1 MCCQLPEGGG
11 RWVGSGQEF
20 QEIQPEFRELRMIK
34 TKRVL
39 SALALSVGSLMCA
52 STAWSQHGTDVS
64 QGDWPD
70 YNGNM
75 AAQRYS
81 PLDQINADNVADLEI
96 AWRLPTGDFGD
107 NPEYNATF
115 TPLEVDGV
123 LYTTIGSQRDV
134 VAIDATSGEVL
145 WQWES
150 IDSQERYDNAPRK
163 GSGRGLAIWR
173 DGDESRLLVITP
185 GFYLVSLD
193 AETGTLDP
201 EFGDNG
207 FIDMHEGLRLGPG
220 REDLDIGSSMPP
232 FVMNNVV
239 VVGPA
244 MAVSMRPPSMANVK
258 GDVRAYDVRTGEHLW
273 TFHTIPRPGEF
284 GYDTWLEN
292 SADYTGNTGV
302 WAPMSGDPEL
312 GHVYLPVEAPT
323 GDRYGGDHPGDNL
336 FGTSLV
342 AVDIETGE
350 RQWHYQIIH
359 HDIWD
364 WDNPAAPILADLP
377 NGRKIVMQVTKQ
389 AFVYTFDRE
398 TGEPI
403 WPIEELPVPAGD
415 VPGEWYAAT
424 QPFPTKPAGFD
435 RQGITE
441 DDLIDYTPELRAAA
455 LEAIEPF
462 RLGTNLYSP
471 PSVRGAE
478 DGTQGTLSLPSA
490 TGGAN
495 WEGAAL
501 DPETGMLY
509 VPSRTVVAVLSV
521 AKDENSDI
529 DFSMALGVRVP
540 RAMGLPI
547 VKPPYGR
554 ITAIDMVE
562 GEHEWMVANAD
573 TPSIIADN
581 PALEGVDLPRTG
593 VETRSGL
600 LLTKTLL
607 FAGEGV
613 GGGPYLR
620 AHDKQTGEIIAEIE
634 MPGIQTG
641 QPFTY
646 EHNGK
651 QYVAMVVSGQGQPS
665 ELVAYAL
672 P

>member
-1 MCCQLPEGGG
+1 
-11 RWVGSGQEF
+11 
-20 QEIQPEFRELRMIK
+20 MIR
-34 TKRVL
+34 TKRL
-39 SALALSVGSLMCA
+39 ISALALGASALMCTPLA
-52 STAWSQHGTDVS
+52 ISQSGTSVYE
-64 QGDWPD
+64 GDWPD

-81 PLDQINADNVADLEI
+81 PLDQINADNVESLQL
-96 AWRLPTGDFGD
+96 AWRFSTANFGP
-107 NPEYNATF
+107 NPEFNATF

-123 LYTTIGSQRDV
+123 LYTPVGAHRDIA
-134 VAIDATSGEVL
+134 AIDATSGQLL
-145 WQWES
+145 WLWRPQEG
-150 IDSQERYDNAPRK
+150 ERYDAAPRK
-163 GSGRGLAIWR
+163 GSGRGVAFWS
-173 DGDESRLLVITP
+173 DGDKRRILTITP

-193 AETGTLDP
+193 ADTGLPDP
-201 EFGDNG
+201 EFGNNG
-207 FIDMHEGLRLGPG
+207 IIDMQEGLRLGPG
-220 REDLDIGSSMPP
+220 REDIDIGSSMPP

-244 MAVSMRPPSMANVK
+244 MAVSMRPPSKANVK

-284 GYDTWLEN
+284 GYDTWLNN
-292 SADYTGNTGV
+292 SADFTGNTGV

-323 GDRYGGDHPGDNL
+323 GDRFGGDRPGDNL

-342 AVDIETGE
+342 AVDVNTGE
-350 RQWHYQIIH
+350 RQWHYQIIR

-389 AFVYTFDRE
+389 SYVYTFDRE

-403 WPIEELPVPAGD
+403 WPIEDLPVPAGD

-435 RQGITE
+435 RQGINI
-441 DDLIDYTPELRAAA
+441 DDLIDFTPELREAA
-455 LEAIEPF
+455 LEAIKPF

-471 PSVRGAE
+471 PSQKDAP

-495 WEGAAL
+495 WEGAAM

-521 AKDENSDI
+521 DKDPRSDI
-529 DFSMALGVRVP
+529 DFSMALGVRPP
-540 RAMGLPI
+540 RAEGLPI

-554 ITAIDMVE
+554 ITAIDMNSGDHV
-562 GEHEWMVANAD
+562 WMIANAD
-573 TPSIIADN
+573 TPPNIANN

-593 VETRSGL
+593 VETRSGV

-607 FAGEGV
+607 FAGEGT
-613 GGGPYLR
+613 GGGPMLR
-620 AHDKQTGEIIAEIE
+620 AHDKETGEIIAEIE
-634 MPGIQTG
+634 MPGTQTG

-651 QYVAMVVSGQGQPS
+651 QYVAMVVSARGQPS

>member
-1 MCCQLPEGGG
+1 
-11 RWVGSGQEF
+11 
-20 QEIQPEFRELRMIK
+20 MIR
-34 TKRVL
+34 TKRL
-39 SALALSVGSLMCA
+39 ISALVLSVGAAMSA
-52 STAWSQHGTDVS
+52 PAVWSQAGTDVTD
-64 QGDWPD
+64 GDWPQ
-70 YNGNM
+70 YNGDL

-81 PLDQINADNVADLEI
+81 PLDQINAENVGSLQI
-96 AWRLPTGDFGD
+96 AWRFSTANFG
-107 NPEYNATF
+107 PSAEFNATF
-115 TPLEVDGV
+115 TPLEIDGV
-123 LYTTIGSQRDV
+123 LYTTVGAHRDV
-134 VAIDATSGEVL
+134 AALDATTGQVL
-145 WQWES
+145 WLWRA
-150 IDSQERYDNAPRK
+150 QEGARFDAAPRK
-163 GSGRGLAIWR
+163 GSGRGLSFWS
-173 DGDESRLLVITP
+173 DGDKQRIIVITP

-193 AETGTLDP
+193 AGTGLPDA
-201 EFGDNG
+201 EFGDG
-207 FIDMHEGLRLGPG
+207 GSIDMQQGLRLGQG
-220 REDLDIGSSMPP
+220 REDLDIGNSMPAL
-232 FVMNNVV
+232 VMNDVI

-244 MAVSMRPPSMANVK
+244 MAVSMRPPSKYNVK

-273 TFHTIPRPGEF
+273 TFKTIPEAGEPGSE
-284 GYDTWLEN
+284 TWLGDGAEI
-292 SADYTGNTGV
+292 SGNAGV

-312 GHVYLPVEAPT
+312 GLAYLPIESAT
-323 GDRYGGDHPGDNL
+323 GDRYGGDRPGDNL
-336 FGTSLV
+336 YTNSLV
-342 AVDIETGE
+342 AVDIKTGE
-350 RQWHYQIIH
+350 RRWHYQIIH

-364 WDNPAAPILADLP
+364 WDNPSAPVLADLP

-389 AFVYTFDRE
+389 SYVYTFDRE

-415 VPGEWYAAT
+415 VPGEWYSPT

-441 DDLIDYTPELRAAA
+441 DDLVDFTPEILAAA
-455 LEAIEPF
+455 KEAIKPY

-471 PSVRGAE
+471 PSLSNAS
-478 DGTQGTLSLPSA
+478 DGTIGTLSLPSA

-495 WEGAAL
+495 WEGSAL

-509 VPSRTVVAVLSV
+509 IPSRTVVAVLSV

-529 DFSMALGVRVP
+529 DYSMALGVRVP

-554 ITAIDMVE
+554 ITAIDMNS
-562 GEHEWMVANAD
+562 GDHRWMMANAD
-573 TPSIIADN
+573 TPAAIANN
-581 PALEGVDLPRTG
+581 PALAGVEIPRTG
-593 VETRSGL
+593 VETKAGL

-613 GGGPYLR
+613 GGGPKLR
-620 AHDKQTGEIIAEIE
+620 AHDKQTGEIIAEIDL
-634 MPGIQTG
+634 PGTQTG

-651 QYVAMVVSGQGQPS
+651 QYIAMVVSGRGTAS

>member
-1 MCCQLPEGGG
+1 
-11 RWVGSGQEF
+11 
-20 QEIQPEFRELRMIK
+20 MIK
-34 TKRVL
+34 TKRLISAFML
-39 SALALSVGSLMCA
+39 SAGALMCA
-52 STAWSQHGTDVS
+52 SPALSQSGTDVS
-64 QGDWPD
+64 AGDWPD

-81 PLDQINADNVADLEI
+81 PLDQINAENVSSLQI
-96 AWRLPTGDFGD
+96 AWRLPTGMFGSQ
-107 NPEYNATF
+107 PEFNATF

-123 LYTTIGSQRDV
+123 LYTTIGAQRDI
-134 VAIDATSGEVL
+134 VAIDATTGQLL
-145 WQWES
+145 WQWRA
-150 IDSQERYDNAPRK
+150 QEGERFDKAPRK
-163 GSGRGLAIWR
+163 GSGRGVAFWR
-173 DGDESRLLVITP
+173 DGDKRRVLTITP
-185 GFYLVSLD
+185 GFFLVSLD
-193 AETGTLDP
+193 ADTGLPDP

-207 FIDMHEGLRLGPG
+207 WIDMQQGLRLGEG

-232 FVMNNVV
+232 FVMNDVII
-239 VVGPA
+239 VGPA
-244 MAVSMRPPSMANVK
+244 MAVSMRPPSKYNVK
-258 GDVRAYDVRTGEHLW
+258 GDVRAYDARTGEHLW
-273 TFHTIPRPGEF
+273 TFKTIPEPGEF
-284 GYDTWLEN
+284 GSETWLGDGAEI
-292 SADYTGNTGV
+292 TGNAGV

-312 GHVYLPVEAPT
+312 GIAYLPVESAT
-323 GDRYGGDHPGDNL
+323 GDRYGGDRPGANL
-336 FGTSLV
+336 FSSSLV
-342 AVDIETGE
+342 AVDIKTGE
-350 RQWHYQIIH
+350 RRWHQQMIH

-398 TGEPI
+398 TGEPV
-403 WPIEELPVPAGD
+403 WPIEDLPVPAGD
-415 VPGEWYAAT
+415 VPGEWYSPT

-435 RQGITE
+435 RQGITL
-441 DDLIDYTPELRAAA
+441 DDLVDFTPEIYAAA

-471 PSVRGAE
+471 PSLRGAP
-478 DGTQGTLSLPSA
+478 DGTNGTLSLPSA

-521 AKDENSDI
+521 AKDENSDV
-529 DFSMALGVRVP
+529 DYSMALGVRVP

-554 ITAIDMVE
+554 ITAIDMNS
-562 GEHEWMVANAD
+562 GDHEWMIANAD
-573 TPSIIADN
+573 TPAAIANN
-581 PALEGVDLPRTG
+581 PALSGVDIPRTG

-607 FAGEGV
+607 FSGEGV
-613 GGGPYLR
+613 GGGPMLR
-620 AHDKQTGEIIAEIE
+620 AYDKQTGEIVAEIE
-634 MPGIQTG
+634 MPGTQTG

-646 EHNGK
+646 EHDGK
-651 QYVAMVVSGQGQPS
+651 QYVGMVVSARGMAS
-665 ELVAYAL
+665 ELVVYAL

>member
-1 MCCQLPEGGG
+1 M
-11 RWVGSGQEF
+11 
-20 QEIQPEFRELRMIK
+20 
-34 TKRVL
+34 
-39 SALALSVGSLMCA
+39 LALSAGILAAAPS
-52 STAWSQHGTDVS
+52 AWAQHGTSVAE
-64 QGDWPD
+64 GDWPD

-81 PLDQINADNVADLEI
+81 PLDQINADNVDDLQI
-96 AWRLPTGDFGD
+96 AFEFDTRHFGSQQ
-107 NPEYNATF
+107 EFTATF

-123 LYTTIGSQRDV
+123 LYTTIGAQRDV
-134 VAIDATSGEVL
+134 VALDATTGQQL
-145 WQWES
+145 WQWRA
-150 IDSQERYDNAPRK
+150 QEGERFDNAPRK

-173 DGDESRLLVITP
+173 DGDEARILVITP

-193 AETGTLDP
+193 AKTGLPDP
-201 EFGDNG
+201 EFGNNG
-207 FIDMHEGLRLGPG
+207 RIDMQQGLRLGIG
-220 REDLDIGSSMPP
+220 RDDLDIGSSMPP
-232 FVMNNVV
+232 FVMNDVV

-244 MAVSMRPPSMANVK
+244 MAVSMRPPSASNVK

-273 TFHTIPRPGEF
+273 TFKTIPEPGEF
-284 GYDTWLEN
+284 GYDTW
-292 SADYTGNTGV
+292 SAEGAQITGNAGV

-312 GHVYLPVEAPT
+312 GMVYLPVESAT
-323 GDRYGGDHPGDNL
+323 GDRFGGDRPGNNL
-336 FGTSLV
+336 FSTSLV
-342 AVDIETGE
+342 AVDVNTGE

-377 NGRKIVMQVTKQ
+377 NGRKVVMQVTKQ

-403 WPIEELPVPAGD
+403 WDIEELPVPAGD
-415 VPGEWYAAT
+415 VPGEWYSPT
-424 QPFPTKPAGFD
+424 QPFPTKPAAFD
-435 RQGITE
+435 RQGVSE
-441 DDLIDYTPELRAAA
+441 DDLNDLTPEIKAAA
-455 LEAIEPF
+455 LEAVQGF
-462 RLGTNLYSP
+462 RLADNLFSP
-471 PSVRGAE
+471 PSLKNAE
-478 DGTQGTLSLPSA
+478 DGTQGTLALPSA

-509 VPSRTVVAVLSV
+509 VPSRTVAAVLSV
-521 AKDENSDI
+521 DKDQRSSV

-547 VKPPYGR
+547 IKPPYGR
-554 ITAIDMVE
+554 ITAIDMNE

-573 TPSIIADN
+573 TPDWIANN
-581 PALEGVDLPRTG
+581 PALEGVDVPRTG

-613 GGGPYLR
+613 GGGPMFR
-620 AHDKQTGEIIAEIE
+620 AHDKETGEIVHEIE
-634 MPGIQTG
+634 LPGTQTG

-646 EHNGK
+646 EHDGK
-651 QYVAMVVSGQGQPS
+651 QYIGMVVSPQGQPAK
-665 ELVAYAL
+665 LVVYTL

>member
-1 MCCQLPEGGG
+1 M
-11 RWVGSGQEF
+11 
-20 QEIQPEFRELRMIK
+20 
-34 TKRVL
+34 
-39 SALALSVGSLMCA
+39 LALSAGILAAAPS
-52 STAWSQHGTDVS
+52 AWAQHGTSVAE
-64 QGDWPD
+64 GDWPD

-81 PLDQINADNVADLEI
+81 SLDQINADNVDDLQLAFEFDT
-96 AWRLPTGDFGD
+96 RHFGSQQ
-107 NPEYNATF
+107 EFTATF

-123 LYTTIGSQRDV
+123 LYTTIGAQRDV
-134 VAIDATSGEVL
+134 IALDATTGQQL
-145 WQWES
+145 WQWRA
-150 IDSQERYDNAPRK
+150 QEGERFDNAPRK

-173 DGDESRLLVITP
+173 DGDEARILVITP

-193 AETGTLDP
+193 AKTGLPDP

-207 FIDMHEGLRLGPG
+207 RIDMQQGLRLGIG
-220 REDLDIGSSMPP
+220 RDDLDIGSSMPP
-232 FVMNNVV
+232 FVMNDVV

-244 MAVSMRPPSMANVK
+244 MAVSMRPPSASNVK
-258 GDVRAYDVRTGEHLW
+258 GDVRAYDVRTGEHIW
-273 TFHTIPRPGEF
+273 TFQTIPSPGDF
-284 GYDTWLEN
+284 GYDTWTAEG
-292 SADYTGNTGV
+292 AEITGNAGV

-312 GHVYLPVEAPT
+312 GMVYLPVESAT
-323 GDRYGGDHPGDNL
+323 GDRFGGDRPGDNL
-336 FGTSLV
+336 FSTSLV
-342 AVDIETGE
+342 AVDVETGE

-377 NGRKIVMQVTKQ
+377 NGRKVVMQVTKQ

-403 WPIEELPVPAGD
+403 WEIEELPVPEGD
-415 VPGEWYAAT
+415 VPGEWYSPT
-424 QPFPTKPAGFD
+424 QPFPTKPAPFD
-435 RQGITE
+435 RQGVSE
-441 DDLIDYTPELRAAA
+441 DDLNDLTPEIKDAA
-455 LEAIEPF
+455 LEAIKPF
-462 RLGTNLYSP
+462 RLADNLFSP
-471 PSVRGAE
+471 PSLKNAE
-478 DGTQGTLSLPSA
+478 DGTQGTLALPSA

-509 VPSRTVVAVLSV
+509 VPSRTVATVLSV
-521 AKDENSDI
+521 DKDQRSSV

-547 VKPPYGR
+547 IKPPYGR
-554 ITAIDMVE
+554 ITAIDMND
-562 GEHEWMVANAD
+562 GEHEWMMANAD
-573 TPSIIADN
+573 TPDWIANN
-581 PALEGVDLPRTG
+581 PALEGVDVPRTG

-613 GGGPYLR
+613 GGGPMFR
-620 AHDKQTGEIIAEIE
+620 AHDKETGEIVHELE
-634 MPGIQTG
+634 LPGTQTG

-646 EHNGK
+646 EHDGK
-651 QYVAMVVSGQGQPS
+651 QYIGMVVSPQGQPAK
-665 ELVAYAL
+665 LVVYTL

>member
-1 MCCQLPEGGG
+1 
-11 RWVGSGQEF
+11 
-20 QEIQPEFRELRMIK
+20 MIRSK
-34 TKRVL
+34 YSLKM
-39 SALALSVGSLMCA
+39 LALSAGILAAAPS
-52 STAWSQHGTDVS
+52 AWAQHGTSVAE
-64 QGDWPD
+64 GDWPD

-81 PLDQINADNVADLEI
+81 PLDQINADNVDDLQI
-96 AWRLPTGDFGD
+96 AFEFDTRHFGSQQ
-107 NPEYNATF
+107 EFTATF

-123 LYTTIGSQRDV
+123 LYTTIGAQRDV
-134 VAIDATSGEVL
+134 VALDATTGQQL
-145 WQWES
+145 WQWRA
-150 IDSQERYDNAPRK
+150 QEGERFDNAPRK

-173 DGDESRLLVITP
+173 DGDEARILVITP

-193 AETGTLDP
+193 AKTGLPDP
-201 EFGDNG
+201 EFGNNG
-207 FIDMHEGLRLGPG
+207 RIDMQQGLRLGIG
-220 REDLDIGSSMPP
+220 RDDLDIGSSMPP
-232 FVMNNVV
+232 FVMNDVV

-244 MAVSMRPPSMANVK
+244 MAVSMRPPSASNVK

-273 TFHTIPRPGEF
+273 TFKTIPEPGEF
-284 GYDTWLEN
+284 GYDTW
-292 SADYTGNTGV
+292 SAEGAQITGNAGV

-312 GHVYLPVEAPT
+312 GMVYLPVESAT
-323 GDRYGGDHPGDNL
+323 GDRFGGDRPGNNL
-336 FGTSLV
+336 FSTSLV
-342 AVDIETGE
+342 AVDVNTGE

-377 NGRKIVMQVTKQ
+377 NGRKVVMQVTKQ

-403 WPIEELPVPAGD
+403 WDIEELPVPAGD
-415 VPGEWYAAT
+415 VPGEWYSPT
-424 QPFPTKPAGFD
+424 QPFPTKPAAFD
-435 RQGITE
+435 RQGVSE
-441 DDLIDYTPELRAAA
+441 DDLNDLTPEIKAAA
-455 LEAIEPF
+455 LEAVQGF
-462 RLGTNLYSP
+462 RLADNLFSP
-471 PSVRGAE
+471 PSLKNAE
-478 DGTQGTLSLPSA
+478 DGTQGTLALPSA

-509 VPSRTVVAVLSV
+509 VPSRTVAAVLSV
-521 AKDENSDI
+521 DKDQRSSV

-547 VKPPYGR
+547 IKPPYGR
-554 ITAIDMVE
+554 ITAIDMNE

-573 TPSIIADN
+573 TPDWIANN
-581 PALEGVDLPRTG
+581 PALEGVDVPRTG

-613 GGGPYLR
+613 GGGPMFR
-620 AHDKQTGEIIAEIE
+620 AHDKETGEIVHEIE
-634 MPGIQTG
+634 LPGTQTG

-646 EHNGK
+646 EHDGK
-651 QYVAMVVSGQGQPS
+651 QYIGMVVSPQGQPAK
-665 ELVAYAL
+665 LVVYTL

>member
-1 MCCQLPEGGG
+1 
-11 RWVGSGQEF
+11 
-20 QEIQPEFRELRMIK
+20 MIRSK
-34 TKRVL
+34 YSLKM
-39 SALALSVGSLMCA
+39 LALSAGILAAAPS
-52 STAWSQHGTDVS
+52 AWAQHGTSVAE
-64 QGDWPD
+64 GDWPD

-81 PLDQINADNVADLEI
+81 PLDQINADNVDDLQI
-96 AWRLPTGDFGD
+96 AFEFDTRHFGSQQ
-107 NPEYNATF
+107 EFTATF
-115 TPLEVDGV
+115 TPLEVDGI
-123 LYTTIGSQRDV
+123 LYTTIGAQRDV
-134 VAIDATSGEVL
+134 VALDATTGQQL
-145 WQWES
+145 WQWRA
-150 IDSQERYDNAPRK
+150 QEGERFDNAPRK

-173 DGDESRLLVITP
+173 DGDEARILVITP

-193 AETGTLDP
+193 AKTGLPDP

-207 FIDMHEGLRLGPG
+207 RIDMQQGLRLGIG
-220 REDLDIGSSMPP
+220 RDDLDIGSSMPP
-232 FVMNNVV
+232 FVMNDVV

-244 MAVSMRPPSMANVK
+244 MAVSMRPPSASNVK

-273 TFHTIPRPGEF
+273 TFKTIPEPGEF
-284 GYDTWLEN
+284 GYDTW
-292 SADYTGNTGV
+292 SAEGAQITGNAGV

-312 GHVYLPVEAPT
+312 GMVYLPVESAT
-323 GDRYGGDHPGDNL
+323 GDRFGGDRPGNNL
-336 FGTSLV
+336 FSTSLV
-342 AVDIETGE
+342 AVDVNTGE

-377 NGRKIVMQVTKQ
+377 NGRKVVMQVTKQ

-403 WPIEELPVPAGD
+403 WDIEELPVPAGD
-415 VPGEWYAAT
+415 VPGEWYSPT
-424 QPFPTKPAGFD
+424 QPFPTKPAAFD
-435 RQGITE
+435 RQGVSE
-441 DDLIDYTPELRAAA
+441 DDLNDLTPEIKAAA
-455 LEAIEPF
+455 LEAVQGF
-462 RLGTNLYSP
+462 RLADNLFSP
-471 PSVRGAE
+471 PSLKNAE
-478 DGTQGTLSLPSA
+478 DGTQGTLALPSA

-509 VPSRTVVAVLSV
+509 VPSRTVAAVLSV
-521 AKDENSDI
+521 DKDQRSSVDY
-529 DFSMALGVRVP
+529 SMALGVRVP

-547 VKPPYGR
+547 IKPPYGR
-554 ITAIDMVE
+554 ITAIDMNE

-573 TPSIIADN
+573 TPDWIANN
-581 PALEGVDLPRTG
+581 PALEGVDVPRTG

-613 GGGPYLR
+613 GGGPMFR
-620 AHDKQTGEIIAEIE
+620 AHDKETGEIVHEIE
-634 MPGIQTG
+634 LPGTQTG

-646 EHNGK
+646 EHDGK
-651 QYVAMVVSGQGQPS
+651 QYIGMVVSPQGQPAK
-665 ELVAYAL
+665 LVVYTL

>member
-1 MCCQLPEGGG
+1 
-11 RWVGSGQEF
+11 
-20 QEIQPEFRELRMIK
+20 MIR
-34 TKRVL
+34 TKRVI
-39 SALALSVGSLMCA
+39 SALALGVSSLVC
-52 STAWSQHGTDVS
+52 STAVWSQSGTDVS
-64 QGDWPD
+64 AGDWPD

-81 PLDQINADNVADLEI
+81 PLDQINADNVNSLEI
-96 AWRLPTGDFGD
+96 AWRLPTGLFGSQ
-107 NPEYNATF
+107 PEFNATF

-123 LYTTIGSQRDV
+123 LYTTIGAQRDI
-134 VAIDATSGEVL
+134 VALDAVTGQLL
-145 WQWES
+145 WQWRA
-150 IDSQERYDNAPRK
+150 QEGERFDAAPRK
-163 GSGRGLAIWR
+163 GSGRGVAFWR
-173 DGDESRLLVITP
+173 DGDKRRVLTITP
-185 GFYLVSLD
+185 GFFLVSLD
-193 AETGTLDP
+193 ADTGLPDP
-201 EFGDNG
+201 EFGNNG
-207 FIDMHEGLRLGPG
+207 VIDMQEGRRLGEG
-220 REDLDIGSSMPP
+220 REDIDIGSSMPP
-232 FVMNNVV
+232 FVMNDVI

-258 GDVRAYDVRTGEHLW
+258 GDVRAYSASTGEHLW

-302 WAPMSGDPEL
+302 WAPMSGDPDL
-312 GHVYLPVEAPT
+312 GMVYLPVEAAT
-323 GDRYGGDHPGDNL
+323 GDRYGGDRPGDNL
-336 FGTSLV
+336 FSSSLV
-342 AVDIETGE
+342 AVDIATGE
-350 RQWHYQIIH
+350 RQWHQQMIH

-377 NGRKIVMQVTKQ
+377 NGREIVMQVTKQ
-389 AFVYTFDRE
+389 SFVYTYDRA

-415 VPGEWYAAT
+415 VPGEWYAPT

-441 DDLIDYTPELRAAA
+441 DDLVDFTPEIYAAA
-455 LEAIEPF
+455 LEAIKPF

-471 PSVRGAE
+471 PSVKDAA

-495 WEGAAL
+495 WEGAAM

-509 VPSRTVVAVLSV
+509 VPSRTVATVLSV
-521 AKDENSDI
+521 DKDQNSDI

-547 VKPPYGR
+547 AKPPYGR
-554 ITAIDMVE
+554 ITGIDMVE
-562 GEHEWMVANAD
+562 GEHEWMIANAD
-573 TPSIIADN
+573 TPASIAN
-581 PALEGVDLPRTG
+581 NAALEGVDIPRTG

-607 FAGEGV
+607 FSGEGT
-613 GGGPYLR
+613 GGGPTLR
-620 AHDKQTGEIIAEIE
+620 AHDKQTGEIVAEIE
-634 MPGIQTG
+634 MPGTQTG

-646 EHNGK
+646 AHEGK
-651 QYVAMVVSGQGQPS
+651 QYLGMVVSERGNPS
-665 ELVAYAL
+665 ELVIYTL

>member
-1 MCCQLPEGGG
+1 M
-11 RWVGSGQEF
+11 
-20 QEIQPEFRELRMIK
+20 
-34 TKRVL
+34 
-39 SALALSVGSLMCA
+39 LALSAGILAAAPS
-52 STAWSQHGTDVS
+52 AWAQHGTSVAE
-64 QGDWPD
+64 GDWPD

-81 PLDQINADNVADLEI
+81 PLDQINADNVDDLQLAFEFDT
-96 AWRLPTGDFGD
+96 RHFGSQQ
-107 NPEYNATF
+107 EFTATF

-123 LYTTIGSQRDV
+123 LYTTIGAQRDV
-134 VAIDATSGEVL
+134 IALDATTGQQL
-145 WQWES
+145 WQWRA
-150 IDSQERYDNAPRK
+150 QEGERFDNAPRK

-173 DGDESRLLVITP
+173 DGDEARILVITP

-193 AETGTLDP
+193 AKTGLPDP

-207 FIDMHEGLRLGPG
+207 RIDMQQGLRLGIG
-220 REDLDIGSSMPP
+220 RDDLDIGSSMPP
-232 FVMNNVV
+232 FVMNDVV

-244 MAVSMRPPSMANVK
+244 MAVSMRPPSASNVK
-258 GDVRAYDVRTGEHLW
+258 GDVRAYDVRTGEHIW
-273 TFHTIPRPGEF
+273 TFQTIPSPGDF
-284 GYDTWLEN
+284 GYDTWTAEG
-292 SADYTGNTGV
+292 AEITGNAGV

-312 GHVYLPVEAPT
+312 GMVYLPVESAT
-323 GDRYGGDHPGDNL
+323 GDRFGGDRPGDNL
-336 FGTSLV
+336 FSTSLV
-342 AVDIETGE
+342 AVDVETGE

-377 NGRKIVMQVTKQ
+377 NGRKVVMQVTKQ

-403 WPIEELPVPAGD
+403 WEIEELPVPEGD
-415 VPGEWYAAT
+415 VPGEWYSPT
-424 QPFPTKPAGFD
+424 QPFPTKPAPFD
-435 RQGITE
+435 RQGVSE
-441 DDLIDYTPELRAAA
+441 DDLNDLTPEIKDAA
-455 LEAIEPF
+455 LEAIKPF
-462 RLGTNLYSP
+462 RLADNLFSP
-471 PSVRGAE
+471 PSLKNAE
-478 DGTQGTLSLPSA
+478 DGTQGTLALPSA

-509 VPSRTVVAVLSV
+509 VPSRTVATVLSV
-521 AKDENSDI
+521 DKDQRSSV

-547 VKPPYGR
+547 IKPPYGR
-554 ITAIDMVE
+554 ITAIDMND
-562 GEHEWMVANAD
+562 GEHEWMMANAD
-573 TPSIIADN
+573 TPDWIANN
-581 PALEGVDLPRTG
+581 PALEGVDVPRTG

-613 GGGPYLR
+613 GGGPMFR
-620 AHDKQTGEIIAEIE
+620 AHDKETGEIVHELE
-634 MPGIQTG
+634 LPGTQTG

-646 EHNGK
+646 EHDGK
-651 QYVAMVVSGQGQPS
+651 QYIGMVVSPQGQPAK
-665 ELVAYAL
+665 LVVYTL